1 MRIVYWVICTVLVI
15 LSAGFLELNKN
26 TFLGWALFLITA
38 AGLIMVSRLIKG
50 KGFWLHLSALAVY
63 LGVMILVIFLSWP
76 PIKPVKAVEGME
88 TVYTEPVTTA
98 NGQVRGVKNRDG
110 SVEVFAGIPYAKPP
124 VNDLR
129 WRKPQDPES
138 WNGIRDCDHFA
149 PMSMQEVN
157 LPIID
162 SLTRIIGYHDYR
174 ISLTD
179 QYRPPVSEDSLYLN
193 VWKPSGKQTD
203 LPVIV
208 YIHGGSLKTGQP
220 WYEDYSGESFAR
232 DGVVA
237 VNMGYRLGVFGFYA
251 DEESLKEEG
260 TTGNFGLLDQIK
272 ALEWVRDNIASF
284 GGDPQNV
291 TLVGESAGAVCVDAL
306 CVSPLAEGL
315 FQKAIMESSTIS
327 SKEPPHSFRHLQ
339 DALESGKSLRARHGV
354 STLQELRRLK
364 AEELVGEQETQH
376 HVCVDGTV
384 LLNDPYVL
392 RRNGV
397 HNETA
402 LLHGFNKEESGPFI
416 LFDHASLRN
425 YETKVRAF
433 FRDSADEVLALYAP
447 TTDSQADE
455 YWAEIYGAL
464 FFNYSHDCIHRLM
477 KDQEPVYQYYFTKS
491 NGRLSSWHSG
501 ELIYAFG
508 MIPED
513 SGLFDESDRNLS
525 RIMHEYWIRFARNG
539 DPNGGDLPVFEQ
551 GSDRLMELG
560 EEVRMVDNPF
570 RKLYDI
576 LDRMQ
581 GFE

>member
-1 MRIVYWVICTVLVI
+1 MRIVYWVICTVLMI

-50 KGFWLHLSALAVY
+50 KGFWLHLSALAAY
-63 LGVMILVIFLSWP
+63 LGVMILIIFLSWP

-138 WNGIRDCDHFA
+138 WSGIRDCDHFA

-433 FRDSADEVLALYAP
+433 FKDSADEVLALYAP

>member
-1 MRIVYWVICTVLVI
+1 MRIVYWVICTVLMI

-38 AGLIMVSRLIKG
+38 AGLFMVSRLIKG
-50 KGFWLHLSALAVY
+50 KGFWLHLSALAAY
-63 LGVMILVIFLSWP
+63 LGVMILIIFLSWP

-138 WNGIRDCDHFA
+138 WSGIRDCDHFA

-539 DPNGGDLPVFEQ
+539 DPNGGDLPGFEQ

>member
-1 MRIVYWVICTVLVI
+1 MRIVYWVICTVLMI

-50 KGFWLHLSALAVY
+50 KGFWLHLSALAAY
-63 LGVMILVIFLSWP
+63 LGVMILIIFLSWP

-138 WNGIRDCDHFA
+138 WSGIRDCDHFA

>member
-1 MRIVYWVICTVLVI
+1 MRIVYWVICTVLMI

-50 KGFWLHLSALAVY
+50 KGFWLHLSALAAY
-63 LGVMILVIFLSWP
+63 LGVMILIIFLSWP

-315 FQKAIMESSTIS
+315 FQEAIMESSTIS

-376 HVCVDGTV
+376 HVCVDGMV

>member
-1 MRIVYWVICTVLVI
+1 MRIVYWVICTVLMI

-50 KGFWLHLSALAVY
+50 KGFWLHLSALAAY
-63 LGVMILVIFLSWP
+63 LGVMILIIFLSWP

-433 FRDSADEVLALYAP
+433 FKDSADEVLALYAP

>member
-1 MRIVYWVICTVLVI
+1 MRIVYWVICTVLMI

-50 KGFWLHLSALAVY
+50 KGFWLHLSALAAY
-63 LGVMILVIFLSWP
+63 LGVMILIIFLSWP

-138 WNGIRDCDHFA
+138 WSGIRDCDHFA

-376 HVCVDGTV
+376 HVCVDGMV

-433 FRDSADEVLALYAP
+433 FKDSADEVLALYAP